1 MKKNKFTTI
10 IIIAAAVVLSIVV
23 SYVLITSNKMT
34 TAWVPKEKIS
44 AGQTIKD
51 KDLKKISIPVKTPSG
66 YIKNKD
72 FAVGQKAKVNLGQGQ
87 LLYQQQFGTTA
98 DITKDSSVNKDYV
111 MTTMQIPD
119 DRAVGG
125 IITIGDFVDV
135 MIQSS
140 NGEIPGFN
148 TKSEVGSSRDDIS
161 SLVQYVLANVKIL
174 DVISPESGSGSN
186 ATADNQQGTGG
197 TAQTSS
203 SNGKL
208 YLVALS
214 YDDAKKL
221 RQAEGIQQAKL
232 WLNLSPKQNEKDA
245 PLLQQMAGQSFSGL
259 HDASKPVQDKEG
271 NIIAE
276 TVKQEDKK

>member
-1 MKKNKFTTI
+1 
-10 IIIAAAVVLSIVV
+10 
-23 SYVLITSNKMT
+23 
-34 TAWVPKEKIS
+34 TA
-44 AGQTIKD
+44 G
-51 KDLKKISIPVKTPSG
+51 
-66 YIKNKD
+66 
-72 FAVGQKAKVNLGQGQ
+72 
-87 LLYQQQFGTTA
+87 
-98 DITKDSSVNKDYV
+98 
-111 MTTMQIPD
+111 
-119 DRAVGG
+119 
-125 IITIGDFVDV
+125 
-135 MIQSS
+135 
-140 NGEIPGFN
+140 
-148 TKSEVGSSRDDIS
+148 
-161 SLVQYVLANVKIL
+161 
-174 DVISPESGSGSN
+174 
-186 ATADNQQGTGG
+186 NQQGTGG

-208 YLVALS
+208 YLIALS